1 MTYAEQLLII
11 KAIPIREGDSKIIQC
26 PFCYGE
32 KKFAI
37 SRLDGKLMWNCYR
50 ASCDGRG
57 IYSGTRN
64 LEATKNYVN
73 KCVVARQRKYRPI
86 PSMTTAIENH
96 PAALAYVKSVNSY
109 EAYQKGYVRLRYAP
123 ADGRVLFYSNNL
135 EGAVGR
141 SIEGNRPKW
150 MSYGELPDG
159 IHVGEGLTA
168 VLVEDTPSACAVS
181 RCDGLVGIA
190 LLGTKVTDGVRS
202 TLNKYNLIYL
212 ILDKDAALLSL
223 RECRGSRNIK
233 VRFTKSDLKSLS
245 PTEIYNLIDL
255 N

>member
-1 MTYAEQLLII
+1 MTCAEQLLII
-11 KAIPIREGDSKIIQC
+11 KAIPIRERDSKIIQC

-37 SRLDGKLMWNCYR
+37 SRLDGKLLWNCYR

-86 PSMTTAIENH
+86 PSMTTAIENY

-123 ADGRVLFYSNNL
+123 ADGRVLFYSNSL
-135 EGAVGR
+135 KGAAGR
-141 SIEGNRPKW
+141 SIEGRSIEGSRPKW
-150 MSYGELPDG
+150 MNYGGRPDG
-159 IHVGEGLTA
+159 IHVGEGLTE
-168 VLVEDTPSACAVS
+168 VLVEDTPAACAVS

-190 LLGTKVTDGVRS
+190 LLGTKVTDGVR
-202 TLNKYNLIYL
+202 
-212 ILDKDAALLSL
+212 
-223 RECRGSRNIK
+223 
-233 VRFTKSDLKSLS
+233 
-245 PTEIYNLIDL
+245 
-255 N
+255 